1 MQRAILS
8 VTLALAG
15 GQATSQSYAGTWTAE
30 LAGQTYVRLE
40 LQVTNGALGGRIS
53 LGNIEVD
60 SGGEVKTAL
69 AAPNEFTP
77 LFDVVLKDS
86 VLSFSRK
93 DGNDT
98 DSFELRLVDSRA
110 ELRFIP
116 SDADRAELA
125 TMGTRCKANSN
136 EADGTLSRRRASASA
151 NSEVRGRATRH
162 YSCPAISPVRARP
175 M

>member
-8 VTLALAG
+8 VTLALAF
-15 GQATSQSYAGTWTAE
+15 GQASSQPYAGTWTAE

-40 LQVTNGALGGRIS
+40 LQVINGALGGRIS

-69 AAPNEFTP
+69 AAPNEFAP
-77 LFDVVLKDS
+77 LFDVVLRDS
-86 VLSFSRK
+86 LLSFSRK
-93 DGNDT
+93 DGHDT
-98 DSFELRLVDSRA
+98 DHFELRLVDNRA

-125 TMGTRCKANSN
+125 AMGVPVPKPIRLTRVA
-136 EADGTLSRRRASASA
+136 
-151 NSEVRGRATRH
+151 
-162 YSCPAISPVRARP
+162 P
-175 M
+175 

>member
-1 MQRAILS
+1 MQKAILS
-8 VTLALAG
+8 VTLALAF

-40 LQVTNGALGGRIS
+40 LQITNGALGGRIS

-77 LFDVVLKDS
+77 LFDVVLRDS

-98 DSFELRLVDSRA
+98 DHFELRLVDNRA
-110 ELRFIP
+110 ELHFIP

-125 TMGTRCKANSN
+125 AMGVPVPKPIRLTRTGPGAVSLPSPF
-136 EADGTLSRRRASASA
+136 ASGISQPSRQIDSRRL
-151 NSEVRGRATRH
+151 T
-162 YSCPAISPVRARP
+162 
-175 M
+175 

>member
-1 MQRAILS
+1 LRRWAIQRAILS
-8 VTLALAG
+8 VTLALTF
-15 GQATSQSYAGTWTAE
+15 GQATSQSYTGTWTAE

-60 SGGEVKTAL
+60 SAGEVKTAF

-77 LFDVVLKDS
+77 LLDVVLRDS

-98 DSFELRLVDSRA
+98 DHFELRLVDNRA

-125 TMGTRCKANSN
+125 AMGVPAPKPIRLTRT
-136 EADGTLSRRRASASA
+136 G
-151 NSEVRGRATRH
+151 
-162 YSCPAISPVRARP
+162 P
-175 M
+175 